1 MPRNVLFITADQWR
15 GECLSCLGHFVETP
29 YLDAL
34 AAEGVLFANHFA
46 NAAPCGPSRASIH
59 TSLYQHEHGVTF
71 NHVPL
76 SARYTNWALQT
87 RWAGLDPVLFGYTD
101 TTLEKGQQDSYPE
114 GVLPGLAPIVQLG
127 KNIWEP
133 VEWADWLATKGHP
146 VPDSLADLYMKT
158 KPQPVADER
167 NQLAPALEVPAE
179 LHDTY
184 FMVEEVLDYIR
195 DRSGWC
201 VHLSLLR
208 PHPPWTAPE
217 PYNRLYPPGDLPSPN
232 RAADPGDEAKQH
244 PFLAYAMN
252 RKHQRMSRDDA
263 SRRRWQ
269 SGYYGLMTEVD
280 HNLGRLF
287 AALKASGAWDD
298 TLVVFT
304 SDHGEQLG
312 DHWLIG
318 KLGYFDESF
327 HVPMI
332 VFNPAPDAD
341 SHRGRRI
348 DAFTEGVDIT
358 PTLLDWLGVD
368 IPEQCRGESLLPA
381 TTNGDLGN
389 RWRTEAHW
397 EFDFS
402 ASHFHA
408 EATFG
413 LNPAECRLA
422 VVRGESSK
430 YVYFPGLPDVFF
442 DLADDPRESVNL
454 ASDPRYR
461 TRVEED
467 SRKLQAWS
475 TRRGP

>member
-1 MPRNVLFITADQWR
+1 MQ
-15 GECLSCLGHFVETP
+15 TP
-29 YLDAL
+29 HLDAL
-34 AAEGVLFANHFA
+34 AAQGVLFTNHFA

-76 SARYTNWALQT
+76 SAKYTNWALEA
-87 RWAGLDPVLFGYTD
+87 RRAGHDPVLFGYTD
-101 TTLEKGQQDSYPE
+101 TTLVESQKGVYPD
-114 GVLPGLAPIVQLG
+114 GVLPGLAPVVQLG
-127 KNIWEP
+127 KDVWNPI
-133 VEWADWLATKGHP
+133 EWGDWLGTKEYP
-146 VPDSLADLYMKT
+146 VPDSLADLYLKT
-158 KPQPVADER
+158 KPPSAADER
-167 NQLAPALEVPAE
+167 NNITPALEVPAE

-184 FMVEEVLDYIR
+184 FMVDQVLDYIR

-217 PYNRLYPPGDLPSPN
+217 PYNRLYPPSALPSPN
-232 RAADPGDEAKQH
+232 RAADPDDEAKQH
-244 PFLAYAMN
+244 PFLAYAMD
-252 RKHQRMSRDDA
+252 RKHQRLSRDDA

-298 TLVVFT
+298 TLIVFA
-304 SDHGEQLG
+304 SDHGEQIG

-332 VFNPAPDAD
+332 VFNPAPEARPQ
-341 SHRGRRI
+341 RGQRI
-348 DAFTEGVDIT
+348 DAFTEGVDIA
-358 PTLLDWLGVD
+358 PTLLDWLGVEF
-368 IPEQCRGESLLPA
+368 PEQCRGASLLPA
-381 TTNGDLGN
+381 TTNGSLGDH
-389 RWRTEAHW
+389 WRTEAHW

-402 ASHFHA
+402 YFQAGDALSLSP
-408 EATFG
+408 G
-413 LNPAECRLA
+413 ECRLA
-422 VVRGESSK
+422 VIRDESSK
-430 YVYFPGLPDVFF
+430 YVHFPGLPDVFF
-442 DLADDPRESVNL
+442 DLADDPQESVNV

-461 TRVEED
+461 SRIED
-467 SRKLQAWS
+467 ASRKLQSWYAP
-475 TRRGP
+475 GNC

>member
-1 MPRNVLFITADQWR
+1 MARNVLFITADQWR
-15 GECLSCLGHFVETP
+15 GECLSCLGHFVQTP
-29 YLDAL
+29 HLDAL
-34 AAEGVLFANHFA
+34 GAQGVLFTNHFA

-59 TSLYQHEHGVTF
+59 TSVYQHEHGVTF

-76 SARYTNWALQT
+76 SNRCTNWALEA
-87 RWAGLDPVLFGYTD
+87 RRAGHDPVLFGYTD
-101 TTLEKGQQDSYPE
+101 TTLGKSQKGVYPD
-114 GVLPGLAPIVQLG
+114 GVLPGLTPVVQLG
-127 KNIWEP
+127 KDVWNP
-133 VEWADWLATKGHP
+133 VEWADWLATKGYP
-146 VPDSLADLYMKT
+146 VPASVADLYLKT
-158 KPQPVADER
+158 KPESATEER
-167 NQLAPALEVPAE
+167 DPFAPALEVPAE

-184 FMVEEVLDYIR
+184 FMVDQVLDYIR

-232 RAADPGDEAKQH
+232 RAVDPEVEAGQH
-244 PFLAYAMN
+244 PFLAYLLN
-252 RKHQRMSRDDA
+252 RKYARQSREEA

-287 AALKASGAWDD
+287 AELKRTGAWND

-304 SDHGEQLG
+304 SDHGEQIG

-327 HVPMI
+327 HLPMI
-332 VFNPAPDAD
+332 VFNPAPEAD
-341 SHRGRRI
+341 SHRGRCI
-348 DAFTEGVDIT
+348 DAFTEGVDIM

-368 IPEQCRGESLLPA
+368 IPEQCRGASLLPA
-381 TTNGDLGN
+381 TTDGDLGDD
-389 RWRTEAHW
+389 WRGEAHW
-397 EFDFS
+397 EYDFS
-402 ASHFHA
+402 ANHFQA
-408 EATFG
+408 EEALDLT
-413 LNPAECRLA
+413 PAECRLA
-422 VVRGESSK
+422 VIRDASSK
-430 YVYFPGLPDVFF
+430 YVHFPGLPEVFF

-461 TRVEED
+461 SRIED
-467 SRKLQAWS
+467 AARKLQSWY
-475 TRRGP
+475 TP